1 MTKEKMDR
9 INFLARKKKAE
20 GLSEE
25 EIAEQAALRQEYILE
40 FRASFTGILENT
52 YLQRP
57 DGRKEKIKKTNKE
70 QGE

>member
-20 GLSEE
+20 GLTEE
-25 EIAEQAALRQEYILE
+25 EIAEQAALRQEYIAE
-40 FRASFTGILENT
+40 FRASFTGILDNT

-57 DGRKEKIKKTNKE
+57 DGSKDKLTKSEDK
-70 QGE
+70 

>member
-20 GLSEE
+20 GLTEE

-57 DGRKEKIKKTNKE
+57 DGTKEKIKKTNKE